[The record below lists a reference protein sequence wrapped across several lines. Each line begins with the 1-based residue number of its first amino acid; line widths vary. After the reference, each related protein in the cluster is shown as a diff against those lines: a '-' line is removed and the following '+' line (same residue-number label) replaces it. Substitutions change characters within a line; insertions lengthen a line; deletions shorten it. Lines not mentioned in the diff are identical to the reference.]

1 MNITEELNQII
12 VKYQLDRY
20 YPRFQMKLQAQRI
33 VEEIIQATDEK
44 AQILLVGTGKE
55 AVDCTRALIGKYR
68 QTECFIISDMLY
80 DQDIWNKFKQ
90 ADKVLFVSFHNAVRT
105 IELLENH
112 HITFEN
118 LYDIFLCRGLIFE
131 DEYYRIVPS
140 NYNDYKLPDMHERTM
155 CDRGVLQLNFY
166 TIKRKYEKSK
176 NVVLKNIL
184 LEKML
189 FLTLYLKNFVE
200 AERCVKEIQHNGS
213 NESVD
218 AAWAEIKDLLER
230 IKDKLLQR
238 KQKDVVWF
246 WMDAVSFDD
255 SKEMTYLRKMK
266 EKSLSFS
273 NAFTNMPYTNPTLRA
288 VFCQKRCVSDQSY
301 KIEKINSNSSEML
314 SYLKGNGYHVKVISQ
329 YFYQTFDEERGQE
342 FYESASISFW
352 SILQYM
358 LLDDEKLFILAHA
371 LEETHAPW
379 ISIKT
384 TTLDNRDEMAHYGR
398 QDLDE
403 QMEFYGSFFNKD
415 VMQIFMSDHGWQSG
429 DFLKSHHIHMD
440 IYHSD
445 IKPQK
450 IDEMFSLLDF
460 YPLIRQLMEEKKI
473 DTEVF
478 RREYVPIEN
487 LDRYNA
493 VDVTNMFINKTID
506 LIRSFGYMGVISKN
520 EIYVRFSIGN
530 EYQHSRKDSN
540 WRPLLVVEREIEN
553 DNNLEVL
560 RQEAGIYP
568 LEILKEE
575 KFTYSGYLHKLY
587 RIYRIRRKE
596 LIQSLNTYIMK
607 ILSDYEDGS
616 VAIRTGGIHSYY
628 LYAVLEEN
636 VQKKIGFF
644 IDYNSQCLCAACG
657 KKIISRDSLVEESI
671 KAVIL
676 SSYIYRDKLKD
687 EASQYPT
694 HMSVID
700 IYDVFEQ
707 IGYFFR
713 NEFYGTMGLQ
723 EEDYDKV
730 YKP

>member
-12 VKYQLDRY
+12 IKYQLDRY
-20 YPRFQMKLQAQRI
+20 YPRFRMKIQAQKI
-33 VEEIIQATDEK
+33 IEEIIRATEEEV
-44 AQILLVGTGKE
+44 QIILVGSAKE

-68 QTECFIISDMLY
+68 QTECFIIADMIY
-80 DQDIWNKFKQ
+80 EQSIWDKLQQ
-90 ADKVLFVSFHNAVRT
+90 ADKVFFVSFHNAVST
-105 IELLENH
+105 IELLENR
-112 HITFEN
+112 HIVFEN
-118 LYDIFLCRGLIFE
+118 LYDIFLRYGLVFE
-131 DEYYRIVPS
+131 DEYYRIVPN
-140 NYNDYKLPDMHERTM
+140 NYYDYKLPDVHERTM
-155 CDRGVLQLNFY
+155 CDRGILQLNYF
-166 TIKRKYEKSK
+166 TIKRKFEKTT
-176 NVVLKNIL
+176 NAVLKKIL

-200 AERCVKEIQHNGS
+200 AEKCVKEIQHYEP
-213 NESVD
+213 NESVNS
-218 AAWAEIKDLLER
+218 AWDEIIDLLER
-230 IKDKLLQR
+230 IKEKLLLR

-266 EKSLSFS
+266 ERSLSFS

-301 KIEKINSNSSEML
+301 KIEKIDSDSSEML
-314 SYLKGNGYHVKVISQ
+314 SYLKGNGYHIKIISQ
-329 YFYQTFDEERGQE
+329 YYYQTFDEERGQE

-352 SILQYM
+352 NILQYM
-358 LLDDEKLFILAHA
+358 LSDDEKLFILVHA

-379 ISIKT
+379 LSVKAT
-384 TTLDNRDEMAHYGR
+384 SLENRDEMAHCGR

-429 DFLKSHHIHMD
+429 DFIKSHHIHLD
-440 IYHSD
+440 IYHPD

-450 IDEMFSLLDF
+450 IDDMFSILDF

-473 DTEVF
+473 DPEVF

-530 EYQHSRKDSN
+530 EYQHNREDNN
-540 WRPLLVVEREIEN
+540 WRPLLVVESEIEN

-560 RQEAGIYP
+560 RQEADIYP

-575 KFTYSGYLHKLY
+575 KFTYSRYLHELY
-587 RIYRIRRKE
+587 GIYRIRREE
-596 LIQSLNTYIMK
+596 LIQSLNTYLLK
-607 ILSDYEDGS
+607 ILSNYDDGS
-616 VAIRTGGIHSYY
+616 VAIRTGGMHSYY
-628 LYAVLEEN
+628 LYAVLAEN
-636 VQKKIGFF
+636 VQKKIGAF
-644 IDYNSQCLCAACG
+644 IDYNSQCLCAAYN
-657 KKIISRDSLVEESI
+657 KKIIHKEAFVEEGI
-671 KAVIL
+671 KVVIL
-676 SSYIYRDKLKD
+676 SSYIYRDKLKE
-687 EASQYPT
+687 EASRYPA
-694 HMSVID
+694 HINVID

-707 IGYFFR
+707 IGYSFR

-730 YKP
+730 YRP